1 MEPGVT
7 IAILLLGTFAVAWAG
22 SFVLAGPIGKA
33 LAERISGRAND
44 TVPAAEIEA
53 CLAEVEQLRG
63 RVLELEERVDFAERL
78 LAQSG
83 EAAPLPAGRK
93 ADG

>member
-1 MEPGVT
+1 MEPGVIIT
-7 IAILLLGTFAVAWAG
+7 IVILGTFVLAWAG

-33 LAERISGRAND
+33 LAERISGRGRD

-78 LAQSG
+78 LAQPG
-83 EAAPLPAGRK
+83 EAARLPAGEKR
-93 ADG
+93 

>member
-1 MEPGVT
+1 MEPGVIIT
-7 IAILLLGTFAVAWAG
+7 IVILGTFVLAWAG

-33 LAERISGRAND
+33 LAERIAGRAGD
-44 TVPAAEIEA
+44 PAQAGEIEA

-63 RVLELEERVDFAERL
+63 RVLELEERVDFAERV
-78 LAQSG
+78 LAKSG
-83 EAAPLPAGRK
+83 EAASLPAGRK